1 MAKKSNQKAK
11 LLVLYQLLQ
20 KKGDEEHPISTP
32 ELIQALD
39 REGIPAERKSVYTDM
54 ETLRDFGVDVQLH
67 KGKKGGWFIGQRDFE
82 LPELKL
88 LVAAGADASEIVYW
102 DYDSLVLDLS
112 QRLILMSVLLDSDSA
127 RREITGSRLWMLVG
141 LRRQLTETV
150 EDISRTGPAAADE
163 ALEQLE
169 RLRDELDGLTGLE
182 PLD

>member
-1 MAKKSNQKAK
+1 MGRKKSDKLSEQASLAK
-11 LLVLYQLLQ
+11 FILAIDRGADINETYRG
-20 KKGDEEHPISTP
+20 KS
-32 ELIQALD
+32 LIRCYFD
-39 REGIPAERKSVYTDM
+39 
-54 ETLRDFGVDVQLH
+54 TLAHCRDFTREPAKTAL
-67 KGKKGGWFIGQRDFE
+67 KK
-82 LPELKL
+82 LKL